1 MKEILFF
8 LTQCWALS
16 KTFTMEKIHF
26 YKIMIPRVACFM
38 KYKTK
43 ILNSGVA
50 LNFGFF
56 LNVKYLEHLAK
67 LLLKL
72 QILQTTF
79 VFCSLRPTYDNSDAK
94 KYNMLKMRPFHFYS
108 FRFCLIFYCLILCL
122 GDKTCMEK
130 NTRSIS

>member
-16 KTFTMEKIHF
+16 QTFTIEKIHF

-67 LLLKL
+67 LLLKF

-94 KYNMLKMRPFHFYS
+94 KYNMLNMHHISTTKLHHYQITFTVYFIRNVG
-108 FRFCLIFYCLILCL
+108 R
-122 GDKTCMEK
+122 KKEK
-130 NTRSIS
+130 KCI